1 MNAYSHKASK
11 HQIATI
17 VLFLAVVVLH
27 NIFITSAL
35 EYIDSSILWIMLA
48 SIYAFLMVIVFDFF
62 KITIGDPADDLLLG
76 VEKDYDKK

>member
-1 MNAYSHKASK
+1 
-11 HQIATI
+11 
-17 VLFLAVVVLH
+17 
-27 NIFITSAL
+27 
-35 EYIDSSILWIMLA
+35 MLA